1 MGGVSYYRG
10 VHQECFER
18 IWLSA
23 LFYCLLLFLFIF
35 VDNTNRT
42 SMTVPLIGLSRHRI
56 MVDGA
61 GVTTLLAFHGC
72 PLACKYCLNPQT
84 LSPKG
89 VWKTF
94 TMEEMFGIVKKDDLY
109 FRATGGGVTFGGG
122 EPLLYYKE
130 ILRFKNLCMDNGKSW
145 KINIESSLNV
155 PSTTVE
161 AIGDIIDHWIVDI
174 KDMNPLIYKA
184 YTGKDNAAVIGNLR
198 YLLCKNARITV
209 RVPLIPDF
217 NAKADVEKSVN
228 ALKKM
233 GVTNMDRFSYII
245 KMH

>member
-1 MGGVSYYRG
+1 
-10 VHQECFER
+10 
-18 IWLSA
+18 
-23 LFYCLLLFLFIF
+23 
-35 VDNTNRT
+35 
-42 SMTVPLIGLSRHRI
+42 MTVPLIGLSRHRI

-198 YLLCKNARITV
+198 YLLSKNAKITV

-217 NAKADVEKSVN
+217 NTDADVENSVN